1 MPESN
6 VYSTTGSRKTSMGL
20 DENVAGALCYIL
32 GFISGIVFLLMEK
45 DSRFVKFHAVQSIGI
60 SLALVIFNI
69 IVSSLYG
76 IFSWSMFWLVATLSS
91 LISLVAL
98 VLWIYLIMKAFQG
111 EMFKLPIIGDIAEKQ
126 AGI

>member
-1 MPESN
+1 
-6 VYSTTGSRKTSMGL
+6 MGL

-32 GFISGIVFLLMEK
+32 GFISGIIFLLMEK

-69 IVSSLYG
+69 IISSLYG

-98 VLWIYLIMKAFQG
+98 ILWIFLIMKAFQG
-111 EMFKLPIIGDIAEKQ
+111 EIFKLPIIGDIAEKQ

>member
-32 GFISGIVFLLMEK
+32 GFISGIIFLLMEK

>member
-69 IVSSLYG
+69 IISSLYG

-98 VLWIYLIMKAFQG
+98 ILWIFLIMKAFQ
-111 EMFKLPIIGDIAEKQ
+111 EEIFKLPIIGDIAEKQ

>member
-69 IVSSLYG
+69 IISSLYG

-98 VLWIYLIMKAFQG
+98 ILWIFLIMKAFQG
-111 EMFKLPIIGDIAEKQ
+111 EIFKLPIIGDIAEKQ

>member
-32 GFISGIVFLLMEK
+32 GFISGIIFLLMEK

-69 IVSSLYG
+69 IISSLYG

-98 VLWIYLIMKAFQG
+98 ILWIFLIMKAFQG
-111 EMFKLPIIGDIAEKQ
+111 EIFKLPIIGDIAEKQ